1 MRLATLFAL
10 LLAAAAMAAED
21 KPQAPP
27 AQGNT
32 HLAAAVRLYQKLD
45 LDAALAELKEAEV
58 AAKDN
63 EDETVQVFV
72 YRGLIFS
79 DTGKSN
85 DATDMFKRALAIRPW
100 AELPADTSPRV
111 VKVFSDARKSIW
123 GTASNLKPPQKKRTA
138 SPTPAP
144 EMKPPETATP
154 K

>member
-1 MRLATLFAL
+1 MRLATLLAL
-10 LLAAAAMAAED
+10 LLSAAVTAAED

-27 AQGNT
+27 QQGNT

-85 DATDMFKRALAIRPW
+85 DATDMFKRALALRPW

-111 VKVFSDARKSIW
+111 AKVFSDARKSIW
-123 GTASNLKPPQKKRTA
+123 GTASNIKPPQKKRA
-138 SPTPAP
+138 ATPAP
-144 EMKPPETATP
+144 APETKPPETATP